1 MRIQRVLN
9 NNVVVAH
16 DFSGKECVVIGK
28 GVGFNKKASDLV
40 DDACI
45 QKIFRLDEDNSF
57 GKANDAFQDVP
68 EALFDIVLEIVKQA
82 TTQLDRKIH
91 KSVYASLLD
100 HISFAIERAKQGVHV
115 RNMLLWDIKRLYR
128 NEFIIGVAALESIK
142 KNLNIELAEDEAG
155 FIALHLLNSQ
165 KDGTMPDIEN
175 VSKVIQDI
183 LNIVKYHFNIE
194 YEEESINFQRFVTHL
209 KFFSHRLLSN
219 TYVSTDDN
227 SLHDIVAEKYAIS
240 YECAKKINKFIKHE
254 YGRSLTDDE
263 MMFLSIHI
271 EHVRKP
277 I

>member
-45 QKIFRLDEDNSF
+45 QKIFRLDEENSF

-128 NEFIIGVAALESIK
+128 NEFIIGVAALDSIK
-142 KNLNIELAEDEAG
+142 QNLNIELAEDEAG

-194 YEEESINFQRFVTHL
+194 YE
-209 KFFSHRLLSN
+209 
-219 TYVSTDDN
+219 
-227 SLHDIVAEKYAIS
+227 
-240 YECAKKINKFIKHE
+240 
-254 YGRSLTDDE
+254 
-263 MMFLSIHI
+263 
-271 EHVRKP
+271 
-277 I
+277 